1 MYKTME
7 ADEDK
12 QPHQGDVDGVSML
25 NLDAVPGRTQAGK
38 HQKWKVAQLLGG
50 AEARGVF
57 VGADAFGHLPDAR
70 CSWFILILISF
81 DEWTKKQFDKSSL
94 YVQNDVANKLLS
106 KQWIMKL
113 SQRSQP

>member
-38 HQKWKVAQLLGG
+38 HQKWKVAPTPRWCGSPRSVRRGGCLWPFAGCQMQL
-50 AEARGVF
+50 V
-57 VGADAFGHLPDAR
+57 H
-70 CSWFILILISF
+70 F
-81 DEWTKKQFDKSSL
+81 DFDKF
-94 YVQNDVANKLLS
+94 
-106 KQWIMKL
+106 
-113 SQRSQP
+113 

>member
-1 MYKTME
+1 ME

-25 NLDAVPGRTQAGK
+25 NLDAVPAERKQESIKSGKSHNSSVVRKPESVRRGGCLWPFAGC
-38 HQKWKVAQLLGG
+38 
-50 AEARGVF
+50 
-57 VGADAFGHLPDAR
+57 R

-81 DEWTKKQFDKSSL
+81 EEWTKKHFDKSSL

-106 KQWIMKL
+106 KQWDNEA
-113 SQRSQP
+113 